1 MFDFANQFGT
11 DIYAEILLN
20 VLMEGLMNDETL
32 FVSGKSEQTEGD
44 QIGDGPPIAQNPK
57 IQADQSQNTE
67 FAPSLGT
74 QNSAD
79 YS

>member
-1 MFDFANQFGT
+1 MHPSEINKSKQGVQTMFDFANQFGT

-57 IQADQSQNTE
+57 I
-67 FAPSLGT
+67 
-74 QNSAD
+74 
-79 YS
+79 